1 MHPFSLSSISYTMA
15 RASSRARTTIDPL
28 MQQSG
33 IFRCFATSMDSDDV
47 DMDSDVLSYA
57 ASGLSYAGKGGG
69 SLSMPMLA
77 CV

>member
-15 RASSRARTTIDPL
+15 RASSRARTTI
-28 MQQSG
+28 
-33 IFRCFATSMDSDDV
+33 DSDDV